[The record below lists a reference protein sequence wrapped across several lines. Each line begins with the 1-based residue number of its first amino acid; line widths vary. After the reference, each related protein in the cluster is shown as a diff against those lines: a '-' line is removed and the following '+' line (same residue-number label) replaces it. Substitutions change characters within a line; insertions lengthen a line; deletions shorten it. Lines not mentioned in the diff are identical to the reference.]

1 VYAPDELE
9 LVDPDAHRAPEPAP
23 PAGPGAAE
31 RGAAN
36 ANAGVHLDLIEAARE
51 GGYRAATVVVL
62 CRCYYDQ
69 PRLAELDDAQPVDMA
84 GRLRLARLQGLDD
97 ERLRRM
103 AAKGLTMDDTRRAR
117 EAADVWLTFRAADS
131 GPEAEAA

>member
-1 VYAPDELE
+1 MSNGVGLHCPDLTAGTPVYAPDELE
-9 LVDPDAHRAPEPAP
+9 LEDPDAHRAPEPAP

-84 GRLRLARLQGLDD
+84 GRLRLAPSRDWMTSACGAW
-97 ERLRRM
+97 RRR
-103 AAKGLTMDDTRRAR
+103 G
-117 EAADVWLTFRAADS
+117 
-131 GPEAEAA
+131 